1 MKYKMEHIEQ
11 LLRRFMDGETSEQEE
26 KILEEYFSHDD
37 DIPEEWATY
46 REMFASFS
54 TDAYDFSEEEKQ
66 SFLKEP
72 KKAKVRMSWLWLV
85 AACIAALIL
94 VLLPPPREKNEPVA
108 KVDDSVIQ
116 KTKVEK
122 HDKTKAILQSAQEE
136 NQEDQTITEKLIAA
150 ETAMTPDREHIAQD
164 SLQTIY
170 SCSQPSEDDGNSV
183 TQASTAS
190 QDPNL
195 VVEFVSKLAATFE
208 AEKVW
213 LDCMKWSDKSPFTMV
228 YVFKEDVDV
237 KGRLLQVACWYDNAL
252 PGYHLMLNSQQLL
265 FELQDVSK
273 RKQYLWL
280 VEKVGDRT
288 LLVASQANIG
298 ARIIPPCYNDF
309 KRKIK
314 DNYSL

>member
-11 LLRRFMDGETSEQEE
+11 LLQRFMDGETSEQEE

-37 DIPEEWATY
+37 DIPEEWAAY

-72 KKAKVRMSWLWLV
+72 KKVRARMTWLWLI
-85 AACIAALIL
+85 AACIAALII
-94 VLLPPPREKNEPVA
+94 VLLPPPREKKGQVA
-108 KVDDSVIQ
+108 KVDDFVIQ

-122 HDKTKAILQSAQEE
+122 CDKTEEILQPAQGEKQEE
-136 NQEDQTITEKLIAA
+136 LTTMEKLFTA
-150 ETAMTPDREHIAQD
+150 ETAATPAKEYIAQD

-170 SCSQPSEDDGNSV
+170 SCSQPSEDDGNGV
-183 TQASTAS
+183 MQASTAS

-195 VVEFVSKLAATFE
+195 VVEFVSKLADTFE

-213 LDCMKWSDKSPFTMV
+213 LDCMKSSDKSPSTMV
-228 YVFKEDVDV
+228 YVFKENVDV

-265 FELQDVSK
+265 FELQEASK

-288 LLVASQANIG
+288 LLVASQADIG

-314 DNYSL
+314 DNHSL